1 MDAADY
7 GGVESIRSRLEHEDN
22 LVNHRVSWILTSQA
36 FLLTGYAILLNASA
50 VLRPEL
56 HARHHSILMTL
67 IPWIGVISVLVLCL
81 PSLERSSPC
90 ATCERP
96 PWFNRDAP
104 LTHIHGRQ
112 ITRWLGL
119 SAPLLIPPVFLFT
132 WFMIIFA

>member
-7 GGVESIRSRLEHEDN
+7 GGGESIRSRLEHEDN

-67 IPWIGVISVLVLCL
+67 IPWIGVISVLVLWLAIVGALITMRDLRASALVQSGC
-81 PSLERSSPC
+81 
-90 ATCERP
+90 P
-96 PWFNRDAP
+96 PD
-104 LTHIHGRQ
+104 HIHGRQ